1 MKSRLLPLL
10 PLVAFLSA
18 SHTLHAQNPPKGFEK
33 VDQEIVI
40 STLRAAMKYDVRSF
54 SVKPGAKVKLTLR
67 NPDDLPHN
75 LIICTPGKSKGGDR
89 GKEVIDAVIKLGAKG
104 VEMNWEPKGHPR
116 ILHSSGMVQPK
127 KESVIWF
134 KAPKKEGNYPYICSF
149 PGHFELMNG
158 MMAVSKLANPVTN
171 LTYSFYHGSWDTL
184 PDFSKLEPKK
194 TGTLANGLF
203 DLSPRDRSEGFGFVF
218 TGDIECPKNG
228 TYSFELASDDG
239 SRLYLDGK
247 MVVNNDGIH
256 GHKGASGKVKLTAG
270 RHKIEVR
277 YFEKGGEESLYVG
290 WAGPGVKKQSLSRG
304 APAGGGGGATGIPI
318 VAEEGEAAIYR
329 NFIADAGPRAI
340 GVGYDEAVN
349 LTFDANNMRL
359 AQIWQGDFMDGARHW
374 NGRGQGFQPPAGE
387 AVIKLP
393 PGVAFAVL
401 SSPGSAWP
409 KAEPRTKDLRFRGY
423 RLGKQQHPTFRYE
436 RGSVSIEDTPAPVPG
451 DDANHLKRTLKL
463 SGSKTPDNLY
473 FRAASGDIAAVRWPG
488 KIKAGQVIE
497 VGGFLV
503 NDELIIIVTGGKA
516 YIQGDELRVPVAFR
530 NGSAQIEVTYQWA
543 E

>member
-1 MKSRLLPLL
+1 MKSRLLPLA
-10 PLVAFLSA
+10 AFLSA
-18 SHTLHAQNPPKGFEK
+18 TLALHAQNPPKGFEK

-40 STLRAAMKYDVRSF
+40 STLQAAMKYDVRSF

-75 LIICTPGKSKGGDR
+75 LIICTPGKSKDGDR

-134 KAPKKEGNYPYICSF
+134 KAPKKEGNYPYICTF

-184 PDFSKLEPKK
+184 PDFSKLESKK

-203 DLSPRDRSEGFGFVF
+203 DLTPRDRSEGFGFVF
-218 TGDIECPKNG
+218 TGDIECPKDG
-228 TYSFELASDDG
+228 TYTFEIASDDG

-256 GHKGASGKVKLTAG
+256 AHKGASGKVKLTAG

-277 YFEKGGEESLYVG
+277 YFEKGGQESLYVS
-290 WAGPGVKKQSLSRG
+290 WAGPGVKKQPLSRG

-393 PGVAFAVL
+393 AGVAFATL
-401 SSPGSAWP
+401 SSPGSPWP

-423 RLGKQQHPTFRYE
+423 RLGKQQHPTFSYE

-451 DDANHLKRTLKL
+451 DDANHLKRTLKF
-463 SGSKTPDNLY
+463 SGSKAPDNLY
-473 FRAASGDIAAVRWPG
+473 FRAASGDIAA
-488 KIKAGQVIE
+488 QD
-497 VGGFLV
+497 GGFLV
-503 NDELIIIVTGGKA
+503 NDELLITVTGGKA
-516 YIQGDELRVPVAFR
+516 AIQGDELRVPVAFR